1 MKAKTKEVPQ
11 KIKRSKGGTV
21 AHVVNYSIMLVI
33 VVIMLYPFWHVVMYA
48 LSDSNRALT
57 GGLFLWPRGFTL
69 KPIKMAL
76 ANKSFYTAFGNTV
89 FRTVVGTAV
98 NVVVT
103 AMLAYPL
110 AQKRFIGR
118 NVIEMLVFITMLFN
132 GGMIPTFLVVKE
144 LGLLD
149 SRLAL
154 ILPIAVNP
162 FNLFVLRNFFI
173 GIPESLEESAR
184 IDGASPVQVL
194 FRIIMP
200 ISLPALAAIT
210 MLYAVGHWNYYFDA
224 LLYINTESR
233 QVLQNYLRTLLSFFA
248 MQDSSALSQESI
260 KMASITLSILPMI
273 ILYPFIQ
280 RYYVSGIMVG
290 SVKG

>member
-1 MKAKTKEVPQ
+1 MRGKTRRTPHR
-11 KIKRSKGGTV
+11 IRRSKGE
-21 AHVVNYSIMLVI
+21 VVISVINHMIMLLIVI
-33 VVIMLYPFWHVVMYA
+33 VMLYPFWHVFMYA
-48 LSDSNRALT
+48 LSDSNQAMA
-57 GGLFLWPRGFTL
+57 GGLFLWPRDFTL
-69 KPIKMAL
+69 RPVKMAL
-76 ANKSFYTAFGNTV
+76 SNKAFYTAFLNTV
-89 FRTVVGTAV
+89 FRTIVGTAV
-98 NVVVT
+98 NVVIT

-110 AQKRFIGR
+110 SRKRFIGR
-118 NVIEMLVFITMLFN
+118 NVIVMMVFITMLFS

-149 SRLAL
+149 TRWAL

-162 FNLFVLRNFFI
+162 FNLFVLRNFFM

-184 IDGASPVQVL
+184 IDGAGPVQIL
-194 FRIIMP
+194 FKIIMP

-224 LLYINTESR
+224 LLYINTESK
-233 QVLQNYLRTLLSFFA
+233 QVLQNHLRTLLSFFA
-248 MQDSSALSQESI
+248 MQDSSSLSQESI
-260 KMASITLSILPMI
+260 KMASITISILPML